1 LINDQV
7 SQVNHILE
15 DTMSTTSVIDPTAT
29 HVGAGLRR
37 WTSARVAGL
46 GGLAFA
52 GTVIVQNILRA
63 GYPKNDAPAQQVAD
77 FYADHRGLTYALAML
92 YPIGAVG
99 LAAFVA
105 GIAAYAGKR
114 GGLLPA
120 AIGAFGGAAIMANFT
135 LMLATDSAIS
145 GFVHRG
151 TANVD
156 VVEGMWIFH
165 NSVFGVLLASIG
177 VALAGL
183 ATAVVKTGVLG
194 RRWRPAAYAGSALLL
209 VAAATAP
216 AIIEGAPTMFLGL
229 VGFLVWVAFVITSSV
244 KLLRRG

>member
-1 LINDQV
+1 
-7 SQVNHILE
+7 
-15 DTMSTTSVIDPTAT
+15 MSTTSVIDPTLT
-29 HVGAGLRR
+29 HASTGLRR

-52 GTVIVQNILRA
+52 GSVIAQNVLRA
-63 GYPKNDAPAQQVAD
+63 GYPKNDAPAQQVAE
-77 FYADHRGLTYALAML
+77 FYADHRGITYALAML

-105 GIAAYAGKR
+105 GVVSYAAKR
-114 GGLLPA
+114 GGVLSA

-156 VVEGMWIFH
+156 VVEGMWVFH

-177 VALAGL
+177 IALSGL
-183 ATAVVKTGVLG
+183 ATAAVKTGVLG
-194 RRWRPAAYAGSALLL
+194 RRWRPVAYAGSGLLL

-216 AIIEGAPTMFLGL
+216 AIIDGAPTMFLGL
-229 VGFLVWVAFVITSSV
+229 AGFLVWVAFVATCSV